1 MSKLEVDQIDPQSGT
16 TLTLGT
22 SGDTVSIPAGVSLS
36 SGATL
41 TAPVLAGSAS
51 SAGKVLFKE
60 DTDNGTNS
68 VTLIGPA
75 ATADVTVTLPA
86 ATDTLVGKATSDTLT
101 NKTINASQ
109 LIDGTINTA
118 KIAND
123 AVTYGKIQHTTTA
136 NRVIGAASAGAVGEV
151 QVATDMVA
159 DNAITLAKMA
169 SGTDGNLISYD
180 ASGNPVAVATG
191 NATQVLT
198 SAGAGAPPVFA
209 DAGGGVTFKE
219 GGTNFTRSLLVGED
233 STGTLSS
240 ATDNTGLGTNVFSAL
255 TSGTS
260 NSVVGSFAL
269 CSNTTGEDNSAV
281 GKNALCTNTSGTAN
295 VAMGKNSLYAN
306 TSGTQNVAVGNAS
319 LDSNTTGACN
329 TAIGYLSGS
338 SITTGTRN
346 VSLGWKTLC
355 TLTTGDANTAVG
367 REALS
372 KTTNGNNT
380 AVGAE
385 AMAANTTGTGVA
397 IGSGALQNQTT
408 GENNTIVGTEAGKA
422 ITTGLDNLGF
432 GKDAICKVTIGTE
445 NIGIGNYAL
454 DAQVDGDQNVGIG
467 HGALGKATNNKNT
480 AIGRT
485 ALDNVTSGAG
495 NVAVGFSSGAESSW
509 QNFTTESNRAVFGH
523 NAITNSYV
531 KVDWTVGSDVRDKNN
546 IGTVPH
552 GLNFVNQLNPISYQ
566 FKIDRSKE
574 EVHGPVRYGFK
585 AQDILTLEGDNPVII
600 NNDNPNSLLYTD
612 SNLTP
617 VLVKAIQELNEKI
630 KVLESK

>member
-1 MSKLEVDQIDPQSGT
+1 M
-16 TLTLGT
+16 
-22 SGDTVSIPAGVSLS
+22 
-36 SGATL
+36 AT
-41 TAPVLAGSAS
+41 
-51 SAGKVLFKE
+51 
-60 DTDNGTNS
+60 
-68 VTLIGPA
+68 
-75 ATADVTVTLPA
+75 
-86 ATDTLVGKATSDTLT
+86 
-101 NKTINASQ
+101 
-109 LIDGTINTA
+109 
-118 KIAND
+118 
-123 AVTYGKIQHTTTA
+123 
-136 NRVIGAASAGAVGEV
+136 
-151 QVATDMVA
+151 
-159 DNAITLAKMA
+159 
-169 SGTDGNLISYD
+169 
-180 ASGNPVAVATG
+180 
-191 NATQVLT
+191 
-198 SAGAGAPPVFA
+198 
-209 DAGGGVTFKE
+209 
-219 GGTNFTRSLLVGED
+219 
-233 STGTLSS
+233 
-240 ATDNTGLGTNVFSAL
+240 
-255 TSGTS
+255 
-260 NSVVGSFAL
+260 
-269 CSNTTGEDNSAV
+269 
-281 GKNALCTNTSGTAN
+281 
-295 VAMGKNSLYAN
+295 
-306 TSGTQNVAVGNAS
+306 
-319 LDSNTTGACN
+319 
-329 TAIGYLSGS
+329 
-338 SITTGTRN
+338 
-346 VSLGWKTLC
+346 
-355 TLTTGDANTAVG
+355 
-367 REALS
+367 
-372 KTTNGNNT
+372 
-380 AVGAE
+380 
-385 AMAANTTGTGVA
+385 NTTGTGVA

-617 VLVKAIQELNEKI
+617 VLVKAIQELKAEIELLKNK
-630 KVLESK
+630 